1 MRGDPLYRI
10 GVDVGG
16 TFTDLVAVDDTG
28 QTTLAKV
35 PSTPEDPSIGV
46 LDGLKLL
53 ADTLGAELPVL
64 LAETERI
71 VHGTTVATNA
81 LLERKGARVG
91 LMTTEGHRDVIE
103 MREGLKDDRYNLR
116 VPLPEQLVPRK
127 QRVGVRERLRGD
139 GRVEIALDPV
149 SLDRALD
156 ALKRERIE
164 AVAVCY
170 LHAYRDQRHE
180 LATKVAIERELPGVY
195 VSLSSE
201 VLPQIKEYERVSTTV
216 LNAYVGP
223 ALSRYLARL
232 EQRLAEAGYG
242 GPTLIIQSHGGV
254 APIAES
260 GRLAAGAV
268 LSGPAGGIA
277 GSVYASRLL
286 DRDPVKSERFFVTP
300 AEAGV
305 QGHLSSPALGSRF
318 CGNDDLVSSDGTPE
332 RSNLIPFDM
341 GGTSTD
347 ISLIVRGQPS
357 RVAGRRVAGHT
368 IALNSLDIASIGAGG
383 GSIARVDAGGILHVG
398 PQSAG
403 AVPGPACYGA
413 GGTAA
418 TVTDA
423 NLVLGY
429 LDPVNFLGGRRRLD
443 LSAAETAVDD
453 IAARLAI
460 DRLAAARGIH
470 RVVNTTMAEG
480 VRLVSV
486 RRGVDPRHFALLAF
500 GGASG
505 LHATEIARQ
514 LDLSRVVVPRVA
526 AVLSAWGMLTTDLR
540 FEVARTHIGDM
551 RSLDGGAVKR
561 LFEEMEAEGI
571 ERLRASPGS
580 GSGVG
585 FDGPVR
591 TTRSVDMRY
600 GEQVFEIAV
609 PLDEVDWDAPDPLP
623 QIVERFHRRHEE
635 LYTYSLPDQDS
646 VLVNA
651 RVAVAGL
658 LSALPQEP
666 LLAEAPPAVPRKQR
680 GTYLEGWV
688 TCLVYDFEALAPNQ
702 TIAGPAIVES
712 PMTTVL
718 LRPGDVARVTALGW
732 LDIALSPA

>member
-1 MRGDPLYRI
+1 VRGIPVYRI

-16 TFTDLVAVDDTG
+16 TFTDLVAVDNAG
-28 QTTLAKV
+28 KATLTKV

-46 LDGLKLL
+46 LDGLR
-53 ADTLGAELPVL
+53 L
-64 LAETERI
+64 LAETLGMERAALLRETERV

-81 LLERKGARVG
+81 LLEHKGARVG
-91 LMTTEGHRDVIE
+91 LLTTEGHRDVIE

-116 VPLPEQLVPRK
+116 LPPPEQLVPRK
-127 QRVGVRERLRGD
+127 LRLGVRERLRAD
-139 GRVEIALDPV
+139 GRVETPLDPA
-149 SLDRALD
+149 SLERAVEV
-156 ALKRERIE
+156 LKREQVE

-170 LHAYRDQRHE
+170 LHAYRDPQHE
-180 LATKVAIERELPGVY
+180 LSTRAAIERELPGAY

-216 LNAYVGP
+216 VNAYVGP
-223 ALSRYLARL
+223 VLSHYLARL

-254 APIAES
+254 APIADA

-277 GSVYASRLL
+277 GSLHAARLL
-286 DRDPVKSERFFVTP
+286 GE
-300 AEAGV
+300 G
-305 QGHLSSPALGSRF
+305 
-318 CGNDDLVSSDGTPE
+318 
-332 RSNLIPFDM
+332 NLIPFDM

-347 ISLIVRGQPS
+347 ISLIVGGRPS
-357 RVAGRRVAGHT
+357 LVTGRRVAGHT

-403 AVPGPACYGA
+403 AVPGPACYGS

-429 LDPVNFLGGRRRLD
+429 LDPASFLGGRRRLD
-443 LSAAETAVDD
+443 RSAAETAVDG
-453 IAARLAI
+453 IAAKLGI

-505 LHATEIARQ
+505 LHAAEIARQ
-514 LDLSRVVVPRVA
+514 LDLSRVIVPRVA

-540 FEVARTHIGDM
+540 FEIARTHIGDM
-551 RSLDGGAVKR
+551 RALDGRALKQ
-561 LFEEMEAEGI
+561 LFEEMEAEGLQ
-571 ERLRASPGS
+571 RLGAS
-580 GSGVG
+580 

-591 TTRSVDMRY
+591 TARAVDMRY

-609 PLDEVDWDAPDPLP
+609 PLDGVDWEAGDPLP
-623 QIVERFHRRHEE
+623 QIIERFQRRHEE
-635 LYTYSLPDQDS
+635 LYTYSLPDQET

-666 LLAEAPPAVPRKQR
+666 DLPAAPPAALRSERQ
-680 GTYLEGWV
+680 TYFDDWV
-688 TCLVYDFEALAPNQ
+688 TCPVYDFDALAPKQ
-702 TIAGPAIVES
+702 AIAGPAIIES
-712 PMTTVL
+712 SMTTVL
-718 LRPGDVARVTALGW
+718 LRPGEVASVTPLGW
-732 LDIALSPA
+732 LDIILPPGATRMVM

>member
-1 MRGDPLYRI
+1 MYRI

-16 TFTDLVAVDDTG
+16 TFTDLVAVDDFG
-28 QTTLAKV
+28 KATLAKV
-35 PSTPEDPSIGV
+35 PSTPDDPSVGV
-46 LDGLKLL
+46 IDGLELL
-53 ADTLGAELPVL
+53 AEMLGRELTAL
-64 LAETERI
+64 LAETERV

-81 LLERKGARVG
+81 LLEHKGARVG
-91 LMTTEGHRDVIE
+91 LLTTEGHRDVIE

-116 VPLPEQLVPRK
+116 LPPPEQLVPRK
-127 QRVGVRERLRGD
+127 LRLGVRERLRAD
-139 GRVEIALDPV
+139 GRVETPLDCV
-149 SLDRALD
+149 LLEHAVDK
-156 ALKRERIE
+156 LKREQVE

-170 LHAYRDQRHE
+170 LHAYRDPRHE
-180 LATKVAIERELPGVY
+180 LTTKEVIERKLPGVY

-216 LNAYVGP
+216 VNAYVGP

-232 EQRLAEAGYG
+232 EGRLAEAGYT

-277 GSVYASRLL
+277 GSVHAVRLL
-286 DRDPVKSERFFVTP
+286 
-300 AEAGV
+300 G
-305 QGHLSSPALGSRF
+305 QG
-318 CGNDDLVSSDGTPE
+318 
-332 RSNLIPFDM
+332 NLIPFDM

-347 ISLIVRGQPS
+347 ISLIVGGQPTL
-357 RVAGRRVAGHT
+357 VTGRRVAGHA

-429 LDPVNFLGGRRRLD
+429 LDPASFLGGRRRLD
-443 LSAAETAVDD
+443 RSAAEAAVDG
-453 IAARLAI
+453 IAAKLGI
-460 DRLAAARGIH
+460 DRLSAARGIH

-486 RRGVDPRHFALLAF
+486 RRGVDPRRFALLAF

-514 LDLSRVVVPRVA
+514 LDLTRVIVPRVA

-551 RSLDGGAVKR
+551 QALDRSAVKR
-561 LFEEMEAEGI
+561 LFEEMEADGL
-571 ERLRASPGS
+571 ERLRVSFQGPG
-580 GSGVG
+580 
-585 FDGPVR
+585 R
-591 TTRSVDMRY
+591 TARSVDMRY

-609 PLDEVDWDAPDPLP
+609 PLDGVDWEPADPLP

-635 LYTYSLPDQDS
+635 LYTYSLPDQEP

-666 LLAEAPPAVPRKQR
+666 NLPEAPPAAPRSER
-680 GTYLEGWV
+680 RTYLDDWV
-688 TCLVYDFEALAPNQ
+688 TSPVYDFEALAPKQ
-702 TIAGPAIVES
+702 TIAGPAIIES

-718 LRPGDVARVTALGW
+718 LRQGEVATVTPHGW
-732 LDIALSPA
+732 LDIILPPGATRTVM